1 MTHSILY
8 CDVGFS
14 RLGWAIGKE
23 SELISYGTHTTSPKQ
38 DNGER
43 LNSIYKFLS
52 NLFLV
57 HEIRDCLIELPVL
70 AGVNGS
76 NLSKVVGLVEMLCY
90 LHSAKYRYISPKS
103 MKLQLTGKGNA
114 SKDDVRFWV
123 TKEIDVSKI
132 PKKELDTI
140 DALGLFLV
148 DRKNNE
154 QNTVLE
160 NSSG

>member
-1 MTHSILY
+1 MTSTVYLDI
-8 CDVGFS
+8 GFS
-14 RLGWAIGKE
+14 RLGWAISNEDK
-23 SELISYGTHTTSPKQ
+23 LISYGTYRTSPKQ

-43 LNSIYKFLS
+43 LDSIYKYLS

-57 HEIRDCLIELPVL
+57 HEIKDCLIELPVL

-90 LHSAKYRYISPKS
+90 LYFAKYRCISPKS

-123 TKEIDVSKI
+123 AKYVDVSKI
-132 PKKELDTI
+132 PKEELDTI
-140 DALGLFLV
+140 DAIALYWI
-148 DRKNNE
+148 DRKNHESCNF
-154 QNTVLE
+154 NK
-160 NSSG
+160 

>member
-1 MTHSILY
+1 MNTFY
-8 CDVGFS
+8 CDIGFS
-14 RLGWAIGKE
+14 RLGWAISKE
-23 SELISYGTHTTSPKQ
+23 SNLSNELSSELISYGTYHTSPKQ

-43 LNSIYKFLS
+43 LDSIYKYLS

-57 HEIRDCLIELPVL
+57 HEIKDCLIELPVL

-76 NLSKVVGLVEMLCY
+76 NLSKVVGLIEMLCY
-90 LHSAKYRYISPKS
+90 IHSAKYRCISPKS

-123 TKEIDVSKI
+123 AKEVDVSKI

-140 DALGLFLV
+140 DAIGLFLV
-148 DRKNNE
+148 DRRNH
-154 QNTVLE
+154 E
-160 NSSG
+160 N